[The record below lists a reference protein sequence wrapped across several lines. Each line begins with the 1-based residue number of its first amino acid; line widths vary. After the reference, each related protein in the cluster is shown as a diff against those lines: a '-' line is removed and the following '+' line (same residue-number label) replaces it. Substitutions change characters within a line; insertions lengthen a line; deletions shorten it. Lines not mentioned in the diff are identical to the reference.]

1 MRTRVRA
8 VLVLSGCIFGAASA
22 QAESDSGSYVV
33 IPGRSDV
40 PVIVNPYGFDASYT
54 IVEGDFGLYKPVM
67 ADAHIVVG
75 PHAVRVPGPRRYYF
89 PHTDEMPGYGRY
101 EVVPPPNRRKP
112 QPAESFHQSWGAAS
126 DPLPASTDPQSQYPI
141 TVEPYVGPWG
151 PRQRG
156 EDHDRDRG
164 RDGGRARGGGRGGGR
179 R

>member
-8 VLVLSGCIFGAASA
+8 VLILSGCIFGAASA

-54 IVEGDFGLYKPVM
+54 IVEGDFGLNKPAM
-67 ADAHIVVG
+67 GNAHIVVG
-75 PHAVRVPGPRRYYF
+75 PHVVPVPGPRRYYF

-101 EVVPPPNRRKP
+101 EIVPPPNRRKP
-112 QPAESFHQSWGAAS
+112 QPAESYERSWGTSS

-141 TVEPYVGPWG
+141 TVQPYVGPWG
-151 PRQRG
+151 PRHDGR
-156 EDHDRDRG
+156 DHDRDRDRG
-164 RDGGRARGGGRGGGR
+164 HSGGRRGGGGR

>member
-8 VLVLSGCIFGAASA
+8 VLILSGCIFGAASA

-54 IVEGDFGLYKPVM
+54 IVEGDFGLNKPAM
-67 ADAHIVVG
+67 GNAHIVVG
-75 PHAVRVPGPRRYYF
+75 PHVVAVPGPRRYYF

-101 EVVPPPNRRKP
+101 EIVPPPNRRKP
-112 QPAESFHQSWGAAS
+112 QPAESYHRSWGTSS

-141 TVEPYVGPWG
+141 TVQPYVGPWG
-151 PRQRG
+151 PRHDGR
-156 EDHDRDRG
+156 DHDRDRDRG
-164 RDGGRARGGGRGGGR
+164 HSGGRRGGGGR